1 MKQISEMLSV
11 YINGL
16 QPQGRVG
23 KKSNKTL
30 FHKKITRKST
40 ELLNIRQL
48 ECAPLFQGTVKGKK
62 KSISNHG
69 RKKILID
76 HL

>member
-16 QPQGRVG
+16 QPQGREG
-23 KKSNKTL
+23 KIQTKL
-30 FHKKITRKST
+30 CFTRKST

-48 ECAPLFQGTVKGKK
+48 ECAPIALESAPLFQGTVKEKK
-62 KSISNHG
+62 NQFLIMVG
-69 RKKILID
+69 RRY
-76 HL
+76 

>member
-1 MKQISEMLSV
+1 M
-11 YINGL
+11 G
-16 QPQGRVG
+16 
-23 KKSNKTL
+23 SN
-30 FHKKITRKST
+30 HKAGWEKNQTKLCFTRKST

-48 ECAPLFQGTVKGKK
+48 ECAPISLESAPLFQGTVKGKK